1 MKTPFDS
8 FPMRAFMAVYTLL
21 MALLLPLI
29 LLYIYHRSRKDPRY
43 RAHLAERFGFYKTK
57 APNAVWVHAVSLGEM
72 NAAAPLVRRFLDDG
86 ETVVTTHFTPAGRAA
101 AQALFPAEY
110 ASGQLVPVWVPLEY
124 NWVFRR
130 FFKAFSPKFG
140 LVMEIEMWPR
150 MIASA
155 RRYNVPLFLCNG
167 HYPPKSFERDKRHFG
182 LRGRLATG
190 YAGLLIKSEPDA
202 ERFRHFG
209 AQNVV
214 MTGELRFDR
223 ALPAAML
230 AAAANIRATQVQ
242 GRPVITLASV
252 VFGEDEH
259 YIEAIQQMRT
269 HARSHDQPTP
279 LFVYVPR
286 APERFPLAAEMLAD
300 AGLKVLARSKILDAD
315 FQLEADLAQ
324 ADILLGDSL
333 GEMYFYLALADIVV
347 AGGGF
352 VPTGAHNV
360 IEPLALKKPVFVGP
374 YTWTIEYPAVEAIE
388 AGVLTQC
395 ADIDS
400 FAMAILRRLE
410 STARMAQDQQ
420 NAQDFYN
427 QHSGAVDKMI
437 TAIDL
442 FRREQGPAT

>member
-8 FPMRAFMAVYTLL
+8 LTMRAVLAVYTLL

-29 LLYIYHRSRKDPRY
+29 LLYIYHRSRKDRRY
-43 RAHLAERFGFYKTK
+43 RAHLSERFGCYKNTVSD
-57 APNAVWVHAVSLGEM
+57 AVWVHAVSLGEM

-86 ETVVTTHFTPAGRAA
+86 EAVVTTHFTPAGRAA
-101 AQALFPAEY
+101 AQKLFPDAY

-124 NWVFRR
+124 DWVFRR

-140 LVMEIEMWPR
+140 LVMEIEIWPR

-155 RRYNVPLFLCNG
+155 RKHGVALFLANG
-167 HYPPKSFERDKRHFG
+167 HYPPKSFERDKRQFG

-190 YAGLLIKSEPDA
+190 YAGLLIKSEADA
-202 ERFRHFG
+202 ARFRHFG
-209 AQNVV
+209 APNVA

-223 ALPAAML
+223 ALPAPML
-230 AAAANIRATQVQ
+230 AAAAEIRMAQLQ

-252 VFGEDEH
+252 VVGEDEK
-259 YIEAIQQMRT
+259 YIEAIGKIR
-269 HARSHDQPTP
+269 ARYQTLGRAAP

-286 APERFPLAAEMLAD
+286 APERFPVAGERLTA
-300 AGLKVLARSKILDAD
+300 AGLQVQARSAALDAD
-315 FQLEADLAQ
+315 FGLQAELTQ

-333 GEMYFYLALADIVV
+333 GEMYFYLALADIVI

-352 VPTGAHNV
+352 TPTGAHNV

-374 YTWTIEYPAVEAIE
+374 YTWTIEYPALEAIE

-395 ADIDS
+395 ENIDILV
-400 FAMAILRRLE
+400 AEILHRLE
-410 STARMAQDQQ
+410 NKASMARDQQ
-420 NAQDFYN
+420 AAQDFYN
-427 QHSGAVDKMI
+427 RHSGAAEKM
-437 TAIDL
+437 TKAIGEILARD
-442 FRREQGPAT
+442 RA